1 MSALAIDRIEQAAI
15 AKVAAEPE
23 ERESFWRHLD
33 PQQSLDMERSHL
45 WVRVAIFILP
55 LVLLLIFGRAAL
67 TAAIVC
73 AVLVFGSWALI
84 WSLLRWWPD
93 AISHGQIWLRLLD
106 IVLLLVGIS
115 QVQMVL
121 LRRTG
126 SMTDVFDMLYVLVV
140 MSGVGNTGLRGG
152 FALTGAGAVAIL
164 IDRLALIRL
173 GLLEVQAQTPG
184 QLALSLVTYI
194 FMFAVTS
201 STVFYLMQVSA
212 MLAARR
218 ERALSAVIAADN
230 VQLEQ
235 ANEVLRARRRMT
247 ADIAH
252 ELRNPLTT
260 ISGYIEAIRDGELS
274 ATPAR
279 MDAMHRQAQWLERM
293 IGDLRTLS
301 LADVGALTL
310 TSEPLR
316 VEELVRGTAETYAVR
331 AKERDIDLTWSA
343 EGDLPDMTGDQVR
356 LGQVLGNLVSNAL
369 RHTPAGGRVRVVGEG
384 QRGGLQLRVEDTG
397 EGISAEELPLIFD
410 RLYRAG
416 ANNQRDETSSGLG
429 LAIVK
434 AIVTAHGGDIAV
446 ASTPGVGTTFTI
458 HLPILAPAADGA
470 GALNP

>member
-1 MSALAIDRIEQAAI
+1 
-15 AKVAAEPE
+15 
-23 ERESFWRHLD
+23 
-33 PQQSLDMERSHL
+33 
-45 WVRVAIFILP
+45 
-55 LVLLLIFGRAAL
+55 
-67 TAAIVC
+67 
-73 AVLVFGSWALI
+73 
-84 WSLLRWWPD
+84 
-93 AISHGQIWLRLLD
+93 
-106 IVLLLVGIS
+106 
-115 QVQMVL
+115 
-121 LRRTG
+121 
-126 SMTDVFDMLYVLVV
+126 
-140 MSGVGNTGLRGG
+140 
-152 FALTGAGAVAIL
+152 
-164 IDRLALIRL
+164 
-173 GLLEVQAQTPG
+173 
-184 QLALSLVTYI
+184 
-194 FMFAVTS
+194 
-201 STVFYLMQVSA
+201 
-212 MLAARR
+212 
-218 ERALSAVIAADN
+218 
-230 VQLEQ
+230 
-235 ANEVLRARRRMT
+235 
-247 ADIAH
+247 
-252 ELRNPLTT
+252 
-260 ISGYIEAIRDGELS
+260 
-274 ATPAR
+274 

-458 HLPILAPAADGA
+458 HLPILAPAAEGA